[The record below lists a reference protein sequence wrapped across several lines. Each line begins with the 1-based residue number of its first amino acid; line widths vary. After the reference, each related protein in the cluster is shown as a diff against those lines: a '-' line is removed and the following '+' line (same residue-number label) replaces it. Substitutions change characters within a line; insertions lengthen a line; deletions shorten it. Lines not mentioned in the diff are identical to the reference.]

1 MSDDASPFTPSSP
14 FTLTLRTL
22 TLRDPARWLAAGW
35 RDFQR
40 APRIGLFFGAC
51 FMAMGW
57 ALLKVFENAPVYTL
71 ALAAGFL
78 LTGPILCLGLYR
90 VSQCLERGEVPTLVD
105 AAFTWRR
112 HTAQLAIFGFA
123 LLVLELLWSRSTLV
137 VFALSFQ
144 GMPDFKG
151 SLLALLNPANKTFII
166 AWLVLGA
173 VFATIIFAF
182 SVVAIPM
189 LLDSGTDA
197 ITAALVSVRLVLTQP
212 LVMMGWAAC
221 VAGIVIIALLPGFA
235 GLLVAAPVL
244 GHASWHAYR
253 GAVGSPVTP

>member
-1 MSDDASPFTPSSP
+1 MQAGASPFTV
-14 FTLTLRTL
+14 TLRTL
-22 TLRDPARWLAAGW
+22 TLRDPLRWLAAGW
-35 RDFQR
+35 RDFQH
-40 APRIGLFFGAC
+40 APRIGLFFGSC

-90 VSQCLERGEVPTLVD
+90 VSQCLERGDAPTLVD
-105 AAFTWRR
+105 AMLTWRH
-112 HTAQLAIFGFA
+112 HTAQLAIFGFV

-151 SLLALLNPANKTFII
+151 SLLALLDPANKTFII
-166 AWLVLGA
+166 AWLALGGL
-173 VFATIIFAF
+173 FATLIFAF

-189 LLDSGTDA
+189 LLDGAADA
-197 ITAALVSVRLVLTQP
+197 ISAALTSVRLVLTQP
-212 LVMMGWAAC
+212 LVMMCWAAL
-221 VAGIVIIALLPGFA
+221 VAVIVALAMLPGFA

-253 GAVGSPVTP
+253 AAVVAGAAA